1 MFADLLI
8 QASRPGTSRNFI
20 VRAPAIIMV
29 VMAAKIAM
37 PPPRGTV
44 LAEKR
49 SLTGRDMKP
58 NCPASF
64 FVRAVRISDRRKEPA
79 RRAIADMV
87 SV

>member
-1 MFADLLI
+1 
-8 QASRPGTSRNFI
+8 
-20 VRAPAIIMV
+20 
-29 VMAAKIAM
+29 
-37 PPPRGTV
+37 
-44 LAEKR
+44 
-49 SLTGRDMKP
+49 MKP

>member
-20 VRAPAIIMV
+20 VKAPAMIMV
-29 VMAAKIAM
+29 VMVAKIAM

-44 LAEKR
+44 LVEKR
-49 SLTGRDMKP
+49 SLTGREMKL
-58 NCPASF
+58 NRPASF
-64 FVRAVRISDRRKEPA
+64 FVRAVRISDKTKEPA

-87 SV
+87 NV

>member
-20 VRAPAIIMV
+20 ARAPAIIMV

-44 LAEKR
+44 LAENR
-49 SLTGRDMKP
+49 SLTGRDTKP

-64 FVRAVRISDRRKEPA
+64 FVRAVRNSDREKEPT
-79 RRAIADMV
+79 RRAIANMV

>member
-8 QASRPGTSRNFI
+8 QASRPGTRRNFI
-20 VRAPAIIMV
+20 ARAPAIIMV

-49 SLTGRDMKP
+49 FLTGRDTKP
-58 NCPASF
+58 SCPASF
-64 FVRAVRISDRRKEPA
+64 FVRAVRISDRRKELA